1 MAPHELQPWQRRWQL
16 RPLARDTCA
25 AMREKYLALAALEA
39 LPRGPEQD
47 AAIRRAA
54 ARWPGCLRESQL
66 AGPERCRQRLA
77 WAEAGSAA
85 PERPRAQWLAEDAGA
100 LPLWADLHRL
110 LADQLAWR
118 MRGGSGGP
126 GGPGDAAAF
135 VRWLDAEGHE
145 RWPEPGL
152 LAAVGGPQV
161 RARQAYQWL
170 AAQAGL
176 SLAAL
181 NFVLFARQG
190 HWDAR
195 PGDPPVSP

>member
-1 MAPHELQPWQRRWQL
+1 MAPHELRAWQARWAAQT
-16 RPLARDTCA
+16 LAADDCA
-25 AMREKYLALAALEA
+25 AMTEKYLALAALEA

-47 AAIRRAA
+47 AALRRAA

-66 AGPERCRQRLA
+66 VGPDRCRQRRA
-77 WAEAGSAA
+77 WAEAGRAGE
-85 PERPRAQWLAEDAGA
+85 ERPRAAWLAEGAGA

-110 LADQLAWR
+110 LRDQLAWR
-118 MRGGSGGP
+118 ATGGSG
-126 GGPGDAAAF
+126 DAAEF
-135 VRWLDAEGHE
+135 VRWSAGEGRE

-152 LAAVGGPQV
+152 LAAVAGPQV

-195 PGDPPVSP
+195 PGDPPVSA

>member
-1 MAPHELQPWQRRWQL
+1 MGPHELRSWQRRWAE
-16 RPLARDTCA
+16 RPLAQDDCA
-25 AMREKYLALAALEA
+25 AMTEKYLALAALEA

-47 AAIRRAA
+47 AALRRAA

-66 AGPERCRQRLA
+66 VGPDRCRQRCA
-77 WAEAGSAA
+77 QAEAGAA
-85 PERPRAQWLAEDAGA
+85 SEARSRAQWLAEGAGA

-110 LADQLAWR
+110 LRDQLAWR
-118 MRGGSGGP
+118 AAGGSGE
-126 GGPGDAAAF
+126 AADF
-135 VRWLDAEGHE
+135 VRRLDAEGRE
-145 RWPEPGL
+145 RWPGPGL
-152 LAAVGGPQV
+152 LTAVGGPQV

-170 AAQAGL
+170 AGQAGL

-195 PGDPPVSP
+195 PGDPPVSA

>member
-1 MAPHELQPWQRRWQL
+1 M
-16 RPLARDTCA
+16 CA
-25 AMREKYLALAALEA
+25 AMTEKYLALAALEA

-47 AAIRRAA
+47 AALRRAA

-66 AGPERCRQRLA
+66 AGPTRCEERRARA
-77 WAEAGSAA
+77 AAGSAA
-85 PERPRAQWLAEDAGA
+85 AERPRAAWLVEDDGA
-100 LPLWADLHRL
+100 LPLWADLHLL

-118 MRGGSGGP
+118 AAGGSG
-126 GGPGDAAAF
+126 DAAGF
-135 VRWLDAEGHE
+135 VRWLDVGRRG

-152 LAAVGGPQV
+152 LATVGGPQV

-195 PGDPPVSP
+195 PGDPPVSA

>member
-1 MAPHELQPWQRRWQL
+1 M
-16 RPLARDTCA
+16 CA
-25 AMREKYLALAALEA
+25 AMTEKYLALAALEA

-47 AAIRRAA
+47 AALRRAA

-66 AGPERCRQRLA
+66 AGPARCQERRI
-77 WAEAGSAA
+77 WAEAGSTAG
-85 PERPRAQWLAEDAGA
+85 ERPRADWLAEGAGA
-100 LPLWADLHRL
+100 LPLWADLHL
-110 LADQLAWR
+110 LLGDLRAWR
-118 MRGGSGGP
+118 AAGGR
-126 GGPGDAAAF
+126 GDAEAF
-135 VRWLDAEGHE
+135 VGRLDAERRA
-145 RWPEPGL
+145 RWPGPGL
-152 LAAVGGPQV
+152 LAAVAGPQV
-161 RARQAYQWL
+161 RARQAYLWL

>member
-1 MAPHELQPWQRRWQL
+1 MAPDELRSRQRLWAE
-16 RPLARDTCA
+16 RPLGRDDCA
-25 AMREKYLALAALEA
+25 AMTAKYIALAALEA

-47 AAIRRAA
+47 AALRRAA

-66 AGPERCRQRLA
+66 VGPARCLQRRA
-77 WAEAGSAA
+77 WAEAGSMAS
-85 PERPRAQWLAEDAGA
+85 ERPRAAWVAEGAGA

-110 LADQLAWR
+110 LGDQLAWR
-118 MRGGSGGP
+118 AAGGSGE
-126 GGPGDAAAF
+126 ATAF
-135 VRWLDAEGHE
+135 VRWLDGERRE
-145 RWPEPGL
+145 RWPGPGL
-152 LAAVGGPQV
+152 LRAVAGPQV

-170 AAQAGL
+170 AGQAGL

-195 PGDPPVSP
+195 PGDPPVSA

>member
-1 MAPHELQPWQRRWQL
+1 MVPPELRGWQL
-16 RPLARDTCA
+16 RWAARPLGQGDCA

-47 AAIRRAA
+47 DALRRAA

-66 AGPERCRQRLA
+66 AGPDRCRERRVQ
-77 WAEAGSAA
+77 AEAGSAGD
-85 PERPRAQWLAEDAGA
+85 ERPRAAWLAEGAGA

-110 LADQLAWR
+110 LRDQLAWR
-118 MRGGSGGP
+118 ASGGT
-126 GGPGDAAAF
+126 GDAADLL
-135 VRWLDAEGHE
+135 RWLAGEGRE

-152 LAAVGGPQV
+152 LTAVAGPQV
-161 RARQAYQWL
+161 RARQAYRWL

-195 PGDPPVSP
+195 PGDPPVSA

>member
-1 MAPHELQPWQRRWQL
+1 
-16 RPLARDTCA
+16 
-25 AMREKYLALAALEA
+25 MREKYLALAALEA
-39 LPRGPEQD
+39 LPGGREQD

-66 AGPERCRQRLA
+66 AGPEHCAQRQA
-77 WAEAGSAA
+77 WAEAGSEAG
-85 PERPRAQWLAEDAGA
+85 ERPRSAWLAAGQGA
-100 LPLWADLHRL
+100 LPLWADLHKL

-118 MRGGSGGP
+118 MTGASGGSR
-126 GGPGDAAAF
+126 DAGAF
-135 VRWLDAEGHE
+135 VRALDEEGRE

-161 RARQAYQWL
+161 RARQAYQWQ